1 MERVKVFMEGIHWLF
16 QGFYSIS
23 RSPNDVMD
31 SFQVLQGTLSSNLW
45 SISRIG
51 SPALS
56 GDSLAGCL
64 LDLYWYFFLPGFD
77 LDRLALFFSKRTWMD
92 PTGFYAVDYF
102 QVGRSISRPFNDFM
116 DSFEVYERFSF
127 TSTILWSNSGDW
139 VAEVD
144 QRPRTHGSYNE
155 RMFLKGK

>member
-64 LDLYWYFFLPGFD
+64 LDLYWYFFF
-77 LDRLALFFSKRTWMD
+77 
-92 PTGFYAVDYF
+92 TGFWLGSTGSLFLETYLNGSYWLLCGWLFSGWPFHIETF
-102 QVGRSISRPFNDFM
+102 QWLYGLVWGLREVLLHFNDFM
-116 DSFEVYERFSF
+116 VEFGGLGRRGWP
-127 TSTILWSNSGDW
+127 TATH
-139 VAEVD
+139 
-144 QRPRTHGSYNE
+144 PRII
-155 RMFLKGK
+155 